1 MIAAVL
7 DTNVLA
13 SGIIGFSNVASTPGQ
28 ILRAWRGGSFNL
40 VLSEHII
47 VELTRT
53 FQAPYFHR
61 RVSPTQVAGVL
72 ALLRAEAEIVHIVGQ
87 LPEVATHLEDDLI
100 LATAVSGK
108 VDCLVTG
115 DRELQRLGSY
125 QGVRILSPNSFL
137 DLLSTELPNQEL

>member
-13 SGIIGFSNVASTPGQ
+13 SGIIGFSNVSSAPGR
-28 ILRAWRGGSFNL
+28 ILRAWRGGGFNL

-47 VELTRT
+47 VELART
-53 FQAPYFHR
+53 FQTPYFLQR
-61 RVSPTQVAGVL
+61 LTPDQVTGVL
-72 ALLRAEAEIVHIVGQ
+72 SLLRSEAEMVHIVSHI
-87 LPEVATHLEDDLI
+87 LDVATHPEDDLI

-115 DRELQRLGSY
+115 DRELQRLGNH
-125 QGVRILSPNSFL
+125 QGVKILSPRSFL
-137 DLLSTELPNQEL
+137 DLLSTELPDREY